1 MNANAPHP
9 SRPCRVV
16 LAGWYGATNFGDE
29 LLLGTIVGW
38 VRAAGG
44 TPVVLSVHPSH
55 TRSTLGVEAVS
66 FTDLAAIVEAMAGA
80 DLFVLGGG
88 GLFQDYDVLDE
99 ASLSHFPARNATQ
112 YAQYFHLAAG
122 LGLPTVALAQGVGPL
137 RSDEARAVT
146 AEVFRRADH
155 VSLRDAE
162 SAALLTNLGVTR
174 LAPVAP
180 DPAWVAL
187 DGLPTVDL
195 HGRFPEFAGKR
206 ILGINLRR
214 WPFDADWEDSFVAAF
229 REVLSGDWAC
239 LWIDFQRTPAPDGLG
254 FVDDEIAPRML
265 YRLGGPG
272 LHVRWDGATVAE
284 GVAALA
290 ACDAVLAM
298 RLHAVLIGHGAGR
311 PVIALE
317 YDGKV
322 RVLGDELGVPHALR
336 MPLADIPGRLRRAI
350 ESVTLAG
357 AKPFTLSSMTRADL
371 ASAAL
376 EHRQV
381 LWKAMAM
388 AVEAD
393 GARTLEMPKLLHD
406 WLQAEPDAAPRVLA
420 ALAHRRAEHPCG
432 VPL

>member
-1 MNANAPHP
+1 MNAKAPRP

-29 LLLGTIVGW
+29 LLLSTITGW

-44 TPVVLSVHPSH
+44 APVVLSVHPGH
-55 TRSTLGVEAVS
+55 TRGALGVEAVS

-88 GLFQDYDVLDE
+88 GLFQGYDGLDS
-99 ASLSHFPARNATQ
+99 AALGRFPALNATL
-112 YAQYFHLAAG
+112 YAQYFHLAMG

-137 RSDEARAVT
+137 HSSGARAVT

-162 SAALLTNLGVTR
+162 SAALLSNLGVTR

-180 DPAWVAL
+180 DPAWIAL
-187 DGLPTVDL
+187 DGLPAIDL
-195 HGRFPEFAGKR
+195 HGRFPEFAGKH
-206 ILGINLRR
+206 ILGINLRH
-214 WPFDADWEDSFVAAF
+214 WPFDGHWEDSFVAAF
-229 REVLSGDWAC
+229 RETLPGDWAC
-239 LWIDFQRTPAPDGLG
+239 LWIDFQRTPTSDGPG
-254 FVDDEIAPRML
+254 FADDEIAPRML
-265 YRLGGPG
+265 KRLGSRG

-284 GVAALA
+284 GAGALA

-298 RLHAVLIGHGAGR
+298 RLHGVLIGHGAGR

-322 RVLGDELGVPHALR
+322 RVLGDELGVPHAQR
-336 MPLADIPGRLRRAI
+336 MPLADIPGRLRHAI
-350 ESVTLAG
+350 ESVTLPG
-357 AKPFTLSSMTRADL
+357 AKPFTLSRVARTGL
-371 ASAAL
+371 AAAAL
-376 EHRQV
+376 EHRQI
-381 LWKAMAM
+381 LRNAMAM
-388 AVEAD
+388 AMGAD
-393 GARTLEMPKLLHD
+393 GARTQEVPQLLDD
-406 WLQAEPDAAPRVLA
+406 WLQAEPSAAPRVLA
-420 ALAHRRAEHPCG
+420 ALMRRRAEHPCG